1 LTTSRHSLVALALLC
16 AASSPAAPQTTF
28 RSSVEVVTVTVS
40 VRDGNKVVAG
50 LGAADF
56 QIADNGVV
64 QTIRRVD
71 VDSVPVDVTLVL
83 DTSASTEW
91 VIDRFRKDTQQ
102 IAALL
107 RPIDR
112 IRVLAIDTFAHE
124 LMAMQPAGGPV
135 ILDGVPS
142 GGLTALYDTLAASL
156 MTPTEVDRRHLVVA
170 MTDGIDTYSAI
181 RPEALRLVAAR
192 ADAVLHIVHAR
203 SKYSGTPTYMPHD
216 PRYALIPYNQRH
228 FERAI
233 WGPLQPFMK
242 AAYLDRDDDRLRMVA
257 ESTGG
262 EFHGPTLFGT
272 GTVGAFMRV
281 YDEFRQ
287 TYLLRFT
294 PEGVDRAGWHELKV
308 TVPKSPKLTIR
319 ARSGYSR

>member
-1 LTTSRHSLVALALLC
+1 MTVSKHSFVALALAC
-16 AASSPAAPQTTF
+16 TAASSSAWQTTF
-28 RSSVEVVTVTVS
+28 RSGVEVVTVTVS
-40 VRDGNKVVAG
+40 VRDGNKVITG
-50 LGAADF
+50 LDASDF
-56 QIADNGVV
+56 QVTDNGVV
-64 QTIRRVD
+64 QTVSRAD
-71 VDSVPVDVTLVL
+71 VDTVPVDVTLVL
-83 DTSASTEW
+83 DTSGSTEW

-124 LMAMQPAGGPV
+124 LMAMQPAGRPV
-135 ILDGVPS
+135 MLDGVPS

-192 ADAVLHIVHAR
+192 AEAVLHIVHAR
-203 SKYSGTPTYMPHD
+203 SRFMGTPMYLPPD
-216 PRYALIPYNQRH
+216 RRYALIPHNQRQ
-228 FERAI
+228 FERVI
-233 WGPLQPFMK
+233 WGPLDPSMR
-242 AAYLDRDDDRLRMVA
+242 AAYLDLDENWLRLVA

-262 EFHGPTLFGT
+262 QFHGPTLLGT
-272 GTVGAFMRV
+272 GTVGAFTRV
-281 YDEFRQ
+281 FNEFRQ
-287 TYLLRFT
+287 SYVLRFT